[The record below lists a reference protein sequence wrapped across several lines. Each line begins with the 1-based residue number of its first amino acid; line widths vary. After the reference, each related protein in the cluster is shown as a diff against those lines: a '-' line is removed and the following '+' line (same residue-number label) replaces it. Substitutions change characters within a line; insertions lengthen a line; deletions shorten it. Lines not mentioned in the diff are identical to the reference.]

1 VKSDLETEFLFHV
14 KALGISTPRR
24 EAKIIPG
31 RKFRFDFVWDKERV
45 AAEIQGGTWKSNT
58 GHTSGSGIE
67 RDCEKHNLAVL
78 AGWRTLLFTGSM
90 VHSGVAAAMLEKAL
104 K

>member
-1 VKSDLETEFLFHV
+1 VTSDLEQEFKFHV
-14 KALGISTPRR
+14 KALGISVP
-24 EAKIIPG
+24 EEQYKIIPD
-31 RKFRFDFVWDKERV
+31 RKFRWDFAWPEHKL
-45 AAEIQGGTWKSNT
+45 AIEIQGGTW
-58 GHTSGSGIE
+58 SGGAHSRGWGIE

-104 K
+104 KP